1 MPILQRSLTRH
12 PNEHRRYFTVHGSV
26 ILSKK
31 PSGKNLILPIWPQS
45 TLKRSTVDLLERNS
59 HTFLVD
65 CLEKDCDTNNCV
77 TTCEKSVARNHCLQK
92 KEKEKGKASGES
104 NRKRARFVKRS
115 KPSRFRYPRDER
127 RRKTPRQS
135 RHSVDQSATDQKPT
149 YIIPEATKGRKEARP
164 VKVTGLT
171 QRAEDGEDTFH
182 RSRRLEE
189 GP

>member
-65 CLEKDCDTNNCV
+65 SRKIV
-77 TTCEKSVARNHCLQK
+77 TQTTVSLRAKSLSREITDYRK
-92 KEKEKGKASGES
+92 KRKRKGKLL
-104 NRKRARFVKRS
+104 
-115 KPSRFRYPRDER
+115 
-127 RRKTPRQS
+127 
-135 RHSVDQSATDQKPT
+135 
-149 YIIPEATKGRKEARP
+149 
-164 VKVTGLT
+164 VKVIERGLVLLKDRN
-171 QRAEDGEDTFH
+171 RADSDIRETRDVEKRRVKVDTA
-182 RSRRLEE
+182 
-189 GP
+189 